1 MTTGPPENSAL
12 GDRSVTHPLV
22 TYRVVCAQNQRDLY
36 HRVGNVAR
44 EDSVLST
51 MQDVPLL
58 ISRILTH
65 GSTVHGSSRVTTW
78 TGESEPHRRTFAEIG
93 ARAARLAHALR
104 DELGV
109 TGDDRVGTLMWN
121 NSEHVEAY
129 FAVPS
134 MGAVLHTLNLRLPAE
149 QLVWIVNHAADKVVI
164 VNGSLVPLLAPLLP
178 QLPTVEHIVVS
189 GPGDRAPLAGAA
201 ARVHEYEEL
210 IAGRPDHYDWP
221 ELDERQAAA
230 MCYTSGTTGEPKGV
244 VYSHR
249 SVYLHS
255 MQVNM
260 AQSMGLTDQDTSLVV
275 VPQFHVNAWG
285 LPHATFMTGVNLLM
299 PDRFLQPAP
308 LAEMIESERPT
319 HAAAVPTIWQGLLGE
334 LTARP
339 RDVSSLAQV
348 TIGGAA
354 CPPSLMTAFDKLG
367 MRVCH
372 AWGMTETSPLGTV
385 ARPPAHAAGT
395 DEEFRY
401 RVTQGR
407 FPAGVEA
414 RLTGPDGARLPWDG
428 ESAGELEVRGPW
440 IAGAYYNGPD
450 AEPLRPGDKFSA
462 DGWLKTGDVGTISP
476 DGYLTLT
483 DRAKDVIKSGGE
495 WISSVE
501 LENALMSHPD
511 VAEAAVVAV
520 PDDKWGERPL
530 ATVVLR
536 PGASADFLALRT
548 FLAEEV
554 RIARWQLPER
564 WTTVE
569 SVPKTSVGKFDKKVL
584 RRRYAEGELEVT
596 RL

>member
-1 MTTGPPENSAL
+1 MSP
-12 GDRSVTHPLV
+12 
-22 TYRVVCAQNQRDLY
+22 
-36 HRVGNVAR
+36 R
-44 EDSVLST
+44 EDAVQST

-65 GSTVHGSSRVTTW
+65 GSTIHGASQVTTW
-78 TGESEPHRRTFAEIG
+78 TDGASGGGEPHRRGFAEIG
-93 ARAARLAHALR
+93 DRAAQLAHALR
-104 DELGV
+104 DELAV
-109 TGDDRVGTLMWN
+109 ADDDRVATLMWN
-121 NSEHVEAY
+121 NAEHVEAY
-129 FAVPS
+129 FAIPA
-134 MGAVLHTLNLRLPAE
+134 MGAVLHTLNLRLPAA
-149 QLVWIVNHAADKVVI
+149 QLAWIINHAADRVVI
-164 VNGSLVPLLAPLLP
+164 VNGSLIPLLAPLLP
-178 QLPTVEHIVVS
+178 HLKTVEHVVVS
-189 GPGDRAPLAGAA
+189 GPGDRAPLADAT
-201 ARVHEYEEL
+201 ARVHEYEDL
-210 IAGRPDHYDWP
+210 IAGRPTSYDWP

-230 MCYTSGTTGEPKGV
+230 LCYTSGTTGDPKGV

-249 SVYLHS
+249 SIYLHS

-285 LPHATFMTGVNLLM
+285 LPHATFMTGVNMLM
-299 PDRFLQPAP
+299 PDRFLQPVP
-308 LAEMIESERPT
+308 LAEMIERERPT
-319 HAAAVPTIWQGLLGE
+319 HAAAVPTIWQGLLAE

-339 RDVSSLAQV
+339 RDVTSLTQV
-348 TIGGAA
+348 TIGGSA
-354 CPPSLMTAFDKLG
+354 CPPALMEAFDRLG

-385 ARPPAHAAGT
+385 ARPPAQAIGT
-395 DEEFRY
+395 PEEFAY
-401 RVTQGR
+401 RLTQGR

-414 RLTGPDGARLPWDG
+414 RLTGPDGERLPWDG
-428 ESAGELEVRGPW
+428 ESAGELEVRGNW

-450 AEPLRPGDKFSA
+450 AEPLRPADKFSE

-501 LENALMSHPD
+501 LENALMAHPD

-530 ATVVLR
+530 ATVVLKE
-536 PGASADFLALRT
+536 GLTADFTTLRA
-548 FLAEEV
+548 FLAEEGG
-554 RIARWQLPER
+554 IAKWQLPER
-564 WTTVE
+564 WTIIE

-584 RRRYAEGELEVT
+584 RRRYADGDLDVT

>member
-1 MTTGPPENSAL
+1 M
-12 GDRSVTHPLV
+12 
-22 TYRVVCAQNQRDLY
+22 
-36 HRVGNVAR
+36 
-44 EDSVLST
+44 LST
-51 MQDVPLL
+51 MQDVPLTVTRL
-58 ISRILTH
+58 L
-65 GSTVHGSSRVTTW
+65 VHGALAHGRSQIVTW
-78 TGESEPHRRTFAEIG
+78 TGESEPQRRSFAE
-93 ARAARLAHALR
+93 AAVRAVQLANALR

-109 TGDDRVGTLMWN
+109 RGDDRVATLMWN
-121 NSEHVEAY
+121 NAEHVEAY
-129 FAVPS
+129 FAIPS

-164 VNGSLVPLLAPLLP
+164 VNGSLIPLLAPLLSK
-178 QLPTVEHIVVS
+178 LPTVEHVVVS
-189 GPGDRAPLAGAA
+189 GPGDRAPLQGTH
-201 ARVHEYEEL
+201 ARIHEYEEL
-210 IAGRPDHYDWP
+210 IADRPTRYDWP
-221 ELDERQAAA
+221 EIDERQAAA
-230 MCYTSGTTGEPKGV
+230 MCYTSGTTGDPKGV

-249 SVYLHS
+249 SIYLHS

-260 AQSMGLTDQDTSLVV
+260 TQSMGLTDQDTSLVV

-308 LAEMIESERPT
+308 LAEMIEREKPT
-319 HAAAVPTIWQGLLGE
+319 HAAAVPTIWQGLLAE
-334 LTARP
+334 LTAKP
-339 RDVSSLAQV
+339 RDVSSLTQV

-354 CPPSLMTAFDKLG
+354 CPPSLMAAFDKLG

-385 ARPPAHAAGT
+385 ARPPAHAIGT
-395 DEEFRY
+395 EEEFAY
-401 RVTQGR
+401 RLTQGR

-414 RLTGPDGARLPWDG
+414 RLSGPGGERLPWDG

-476 DGYLTLT
+476 DGFLTLT

-536 PGASADFLALRT
+536 QGATADFATLRT
-548 FLAEEV
+548 FLAEEGK
-554 RIARWQLPER
+554 IAKWQLPER

-584 RRRYAEGELEVT
+584 RRQYADGQLDVT
-596 RL
+596 SLG

>member
-1 MTTGPPENSAL
+1 
-12 GDRSVTHPLV
+12 
-22 TYRVVCAQNQRDLY
+22 
-36 HRVGNVAR
+36 
-44 EDSVLST
+44 

-65 GSTVHGSSRVTTW
+65 GSRIHGTSQVTTW
-78 TGESEPHRRTFAEIG
+78 TGEGEPHRRSFAEIG
-93 ARAARLAHALR
+93 DRAARLAHALR
-104 DELGV
+104 DDLGV
-109 TGDDRVGTLMWN
+109 RGDDRVATLMWN
-121 NSEHVEAY
+121 NAEHTEAY
-129 FAVPS
+129 FAIPS

-149 QLVWIVNHAADKVVI
+149 QLVWIVNHAADKVVL
-164 VNGSLVPLLAPLLP
+164 VNGSLIPMIAPLLAK
-178 QLPTVEHIVVS
+178 LPTVEHIVVS
-189 GPGDRAPLAGAA
+189 GPGDRSLLDGATA
-201 ARVHEYEEL
+201 AVHEYEEL
-210 IAGRPDHYDWP
+210 IADKPASYDWP

-230 MCYTSGTTGEPKGV
+230 MCYTSGTTGDPKGV

-249 SVYLHS
+249 SIYLHS

-299 PDRFLQPAP
+299 PDRFLQPGP
-308 LAEMIESERPT
+308 LAEMIERERPT

-339 RDVSSLAQV
+339 RDVSSLNQV

-354 CPPSLMTAFDKLG
+354 CPPSLMTAFDRLG

-372 AWGMTETSPLGTV
+372 AWGMTETSPLGTI
-385 ARPPAHAAGT
+385 ARPPAHVVGT
-395 DEEFRY
+395 DEEFGY
-401 RVTQGR
+401 RLTQGR
-407 FPAGVEA
+407 FPTSVEA
-414 RLTGPDGARLPWDG
+414 RLSGPGGERLPWDG

-450 AEPLRPGDKFSA
+450 AEPLRPEDKFSE
-462 DGWLKTGDVGTISP
+462 DGWLKTGDVGAISA
-476 DGYLTLT
+476 DGFLTLT

-520 PDDKWGERPL
+520 PDEKWGERPL

-536 PGASADFLALRT
+536 EGSTATFEALRV
-548 FLAEEV
+548 FLAEEGK
-554 RIARWQLPER
+554 IARWQLPER
-564 WTTVE
+564 WTVIE

-584 RRRYAEGELEVT
+584 RRQYADGQLDVT
-596 RL
+596 SL

>member
-1 MTTGPPENSAL
+1 M
-12 GDRSVTHPLV
+12 
-22 TYRVVCAQNQRDLY
+22 
-36 HRVGNVAR
+36 
-44 EDSVLST
+44 LST

-65 GSTVHGSSRVTTW
+65 GSRIHGASQVTTW
-78 TGESEPHRRTFAEIG
+78 TGEGEPHRRSFAEIG
-93 ARAARLAHALR
+93 DRAARLAHALR
-104 DELGV
+104 DDLGV
-109 TGDDRVGTLMWN
+109 RGDDRVATLMWN
-121 NSEHVEAY
+121 NAEHTEAY
-129 FAVPS
+129 FAIPS

-149 QLVWIVNHAADKVVI
+149 QLVWIVNHAADKVVL
-164 VNGSLVPLLAPLLP
+164 VDGSLIPMIAPLLAK
-178 QLPTVEHIVVS
+178 LPTVEHIVVS
-189 GPGDRAPLAGAA
+189 GPGDRSLLDGATA
-201 ARVHEYEEL
+201 AVHEYEEL
-210 IAGRPDHYDWP
+210 IADKPASYDWP

-230 MCYTSGTTGEPKGV
+230 MCYTSGTTGDPKGV

-249 SVYLHS
+249 SIYLHS

-299 PDRFLQPAP
+299 PDRFLQPGP
-308 LAEMIESERPT
+308 LAEMIERERPT

-339 RDVSSLAQV
+339 RNVSSLNQV

-354 CPPSLMTAFDKLG
+354 CPPSLMTAFDRLG

-372 AWGMTETSPLGTV
+372 AWGMTETSPLGTI
-385 ARPPAHAAGT
+385 ARPPAHVVGT
-395 DEEFRY
+395 DEEFAY
-401 RVTQGR
+401 RLTQGR
-407 FPAGVEA
+407 FPTSVEA
-414 RLTGPDGARLPWDG
+414 RLSGPGGERLPWDG

-450 AEPLRPGDKFSA
+450 AEPLRPEDKFSE
-462 DGWLKTGDVGTISP
+462 DGWLKTGDVGTISA
-476 DGYLTLT
+476 DGFLTLT

-520 PDDKWGERPL
+520 PDEKWGERPL

-536 PGASADFLALRT
+536 EGSTATFEALRL
-548 FLAEEV
+548 FLAEEGK
-554 RIARWQLPER
+554 IARWQLPER
-564 WTTVE
+564 WTVIE

-584 RRRYAEGELEVT
+584 RRQYADGQLDVT
-596 RL
+596 SL